1 MIIDTLE
8 NIGMYA
14 SLNPLFADAIE
25 FIKNN
30 DLTALEPGKHSI
42 KGDDLFVNIQVAK
55 GKTKE
60 EAVLEYHRKMIDIQI
75 PLSGAESYGFTPVA
89 QLPEGDFDEKKD
101 MAKLPGIPS
110 QSIVTCTKG
119 MFAIFYPQDGHAP
132 CITDEPELKKAIF
145 KVKA

>member
-30 DLTALEPGKHSI
+30 DLAALEPGKHSI

-75 PLSGAESYGFTPVA
+75 PLSGAESYGYTPVA